1 MYHTCSEN
9 VFFGVLAGGLAA
21 AFDKRLIF
29 RIHLFVCDW
38 LFLGKFIHEA
48 DVTEKKRDYR
58 VYSYEISM
66 INSNKNIIQNKKK
79 IKINFKKID

>member
-29 RIHLFVCDW
+29 DFFCLQVSFGLVIFWEIHSCQ
-38 LFLGKFIHEA
+38 A
-48 DVTEKKRDYR
+48 DVTKKRDYR
-58 VYSYEISM
+58 EYSYEISM
-66 INSNKNIIQNKKK
+66 INSNNSIQNKNK
-79 IKINFKKID
+79 N